1 MDSFVLSGRK
11 IERMF
16 FMRKYLIKAGFLV
29 FLALILAGC
38 GSLFQPQP
46 TPTPTLDPDSPEIT
60 ITMDEFRF
68 EPDHIR
74 LVVGQNV
81 TLHVIN
87 TGQEDHEIM
96 IGRNP
101 LRAEDG
107 DLGDGFEHDFFSLTD
122 VTVAGDVEV
131 MGMNGE
137 EMNMDMEG
145 MDNMD
150 DSENM
155 DSTDSMDM
163 GTATPEGGMDMGDEM
178 STTDEHD
185 HEGEMV
191 NGGMVMIQP
200 EKEATITFTVTKEMT
215 GAWTIGCFEGGNP
228 EKHFDLGMAGILYV
242 RNFDD

>member
-1 MDSFVLSGRK
+1 MDSFVLRGQGEV
-11 IERMF
+11 ERIF
-16 FMRKYLIKAGFLV
+16 FMRKHLMKASLLV
-29 FLALILAGC
+29 FLALVLAGC

-74 LVVGQNV
+74 LVVGQKV

-107 DLGDGFEHDFFSLTD
+107 DLGDGFEHDFFALTD
-122 VTVAGDVEV
+122 VTVQGDVEV

-137 EMNMDMEG
+137 EMNMDSM
-145 MDNMD
+145 
-150 DSENM
+150 
-155 DSTDSMDM
+155 DSMDM
-163 GTATPEGGMDMGDEM
+163 GTATPEGGMEMGDEM
-178 STTDEHD
+178 SSADEHA

>member
-1 MDSFVLSGRK
+1 MGK
-11 IERMF
+11 N
-16 FMRKYLIKAGFLV
+16 LIKASFLM
-29 FLALILAGC
+29 FLALVLAGC

-74 LVVGQNV
+74 LVVGQHV

-87 TGQEDHEIM
+87 KGQEDHEIM

-122 VTVAGDVEV
+122 VAVEGDVEV

-137 EMNMDMEG
+137 EMNMDMES
-145 MDNMD
+145 MD
-150 DSENM
+150 DTENM
-155 DSTDSMDM
+155 DSMDSMDM

-178 STTDEHD
+178 SSKDGHD
-185 HEGEMV
+185 HEGEMT

>member
-1 MDSFVLSGRK
+1 MKKFIAASFLIIMAVLVS
-11 IERMF
+11 
-16 FMRKYLIKAGFLV
+16 
-29 FLALILAGC
+29 GC
-38 GSLFQPQP
+38 GSVFQPQP

-81 TLHVIN
+81 TLHVVN
-87 TGQEDHEIM
+87 KGQEDHEIM

-107 DLGDGFEHDFFSLTD
+107 DLGDGFEHDFFALSD
-122 VTVAGDVEV
+122 VNVQGDVEV

-137 EMNMDMEG
+137 EMNMDMGG
-145 MDNMD
+145 MD
-150 DSENM
+150 SM
-155 DSTDSMDM
+155 DSTDSMEM
-163 GTATPEGGMDMGDEM
+163 GTATPEGDMNMEMGTATPEGAMDMGEDISSME
-178 STTDEHD
+178 EGG
-185 HEGEMV
+185 HEGEMT

-200 EKEATITFTVTKEMT
+200 EKEATITFTVTKEMA

-242 RNFDD
+242 RDFGD